1 LEGDAAL
8 ARAAGKTISLK
19 PKNEAFSRLFD
30 ENQCNKSCNLSVALS
45 SKCRRK
51 IMAIKYIL
59 AIGLIAPFLTVSS
72 MAQQYVGGPKSSV
85 APTPTTQQISSG
97 GDIYAQGVDVYARG
111 VTANTSRAY
120 RGGTKTVVPYR
131 N

>member
-1 LEGDAAL
+1 
-8 ARAAGKTISLK
+8 
-19 PKNEAFSRLFD
+19 
-30 ENQCNKSCNLSVALS
+30 
-45 SKCRRK
+45 
-51 IMAIKYIL
+51 MAIKYIL
-59 AIGLIAPFLTVSS
+59 AIGLITPFLTVSS

-85 APTPTTQQISSG
+85 ASTTQQISSG